1 MNRWILDCSFGCC
14 WMAGGGCQG
23 ALEVAKV
30 LVLENSGLSE
40 ERVVIQYQG
49 DNQLCW
55 LNERDGG

>member
-1 MNRWILDCSFGCC
+1 
-14 WMAGGGCQG
+14 MAGGGCQG